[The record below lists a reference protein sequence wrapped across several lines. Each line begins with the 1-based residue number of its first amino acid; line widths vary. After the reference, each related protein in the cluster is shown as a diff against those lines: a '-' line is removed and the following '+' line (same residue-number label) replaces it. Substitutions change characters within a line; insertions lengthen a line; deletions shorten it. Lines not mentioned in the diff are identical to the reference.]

1 MTSNIIGN
9 YKLIGFAGSGGCGE
23 VYVAENINKDGKAY
37 IIKCLRGNYHTPKNI
52 SHLQKEIDNLIKLNE
67 NPKSE
72 YIPFLYDSD
81 KNNFIKTPLDKKLE
95 ENNNIINNE
104 IMNKKL
110 KLLNLKKARPYYV
123 IDYFSG
129 GNLVDYITTLNGFQ
143 EKYARLIFKKI
154 LEGIKFIHSRGLCH
168 LDIKPENIVLTKEF
182 KPIIIDYGLAEKY
195 TDENG
200 NIKPLKIMKGTKMYI
215 CPEMYIN
222 KPYSGIKADIFS
234 LGVFLFYLVTNQY
247 PFKKNSMINDE
258 LYSKIHQNNEISIQE
273 YWNKI
278 QPLLNVELSDNF
290 KKLYLQMVAFDPG
303 ERPQNIDEILN
314 SDWMKEIGD
323 IATLEEELK
332 RKFEEIFEKLK
343 STNKEYRLVK
353 QIEDEKLTTRS
364 VTVENEK
371 SGKTPKKIPNDRI
384 NINHYIII
392 NGDLEVNKFM
402 NSLIEDIKSEFDI
415 TQISIRDVEEYEYL
429 KLELSFYD
437 SEENS
442 EDKFVSNEEEEEEEI
457 DNDIKC
463 KMEIELFQY
472 DDGRYLLEFLRKK
485 GGIHQYNKNFFEIR
499 KIIEEKTLEPYI
511 A

>member
-1 MTSNIIGN
+1 
-9 YKLIGFAGSGGCGE
+9 
-23 VYVAENINKDGKAY
+23 
-37 IIKCLRGNYHTPKNI
+37 
-52 SHLQKEIDNLIKLNE
+52 
-67 NPKSE
+67 
-72 YIPFLYDSD
+72 
-81 KNNFIKTPLDKKLE
+81 
-95 ENNNIINNE
+95 
-104 IMNKKL
+104 
-110 KLLNLKKARPYYV
+110 
-123 IDYFSG
+123 
-129 GNLVDYITTLNGFQ
+129 
-143 EKYARLIFKKI
+143 
-154 LEGIKFIHSRGLCH
+154 
-168 LDIKPENIVLTKEF
+168 
-182 KPIIIDYGLAEKY
+182 
-195 TDENG
+195 
-200 NIKPLKIMKGTKMYI
+200 
-215 CPEMYIN
+215 
-222 KPYSGIKADIFS
+222 
-234 LGVFLFYLVTNQY
+234 
-247 PFKKNSMINDE
+247 
-258 LYSKIHQNNEISIQE
+258 
-273 YWNKI
+273 
-278 QPLLNVELSDNF
+278 
-290 KKLYLQMVAFDPG
+290 MVAFEPD

-314 SDWMKEIGD
+314 SDWMNEIGD
-323 IATLEEELK
+323 IANLEEELK
-332 RKFEEIFEKLK
+332 RKFEEIFEKLI

-402 NSLIEDIKSEFDI
+402 NSLIQDIKSEFDI

-429 KLELSFYD
+429 KLELSFDD

-442 EDKFVSNEEEEEEEI
+442 EDKFVSNEEEEEI

>member
-1 MTSNIIGN
+1 MASNIIGN
-9 YKLIGFAGSGGCGE
+9 YKLVITVGSGGFGE
-23 VYVAENINKDGKAY
+23 VYAAENINKDGKAY
-37 IIKCLRGNYHTPKNI
+37 IIKCLRNNFLTNEKI
-52 SHLQKEIDNLIKLNE
+52 LSLQNEIDNLIKLNE

-72 YIPFLYDSD
+72 YIPYLYDYD
-81 KNNFIKTPLDKKLE
+81 KYNFIKTPLDKKVE
-95 ENNNIINNE
+95 ENINNNIINNE
-104 IMNKKL
+104 IMNLKM
-110 KLLNLKKARPYYV
+110 KLLKLKKARPYYV

-129 GNLVDYITTLNGFQ
+129 GNLDDYIVTENGFQ
-143 EKYARLIFKKI
+143 EEHARLIFKKI

-182 KPIIIDYGLAEKY
+182 KPIIIDYGIAEKY

-200 NIKPLKIMKGTKMYI
+200 NIKPLKILKGTKMYI

-234 LGVFLFYLVTNQY
+234 LGVFLFYLVTNQN
-247 PFKKNSMINDE
+247 PFKNNSMINDE

-323 IATLEEELK
+323 MATLEEELK
-332 RKFEEIFEKLK
+332 KKFEEIFEKLK
-343 STNKEYRLVK
+343 SQNKEVK
-353 QIEDEKLTTRS
+353 LQYVQSLGLTTRS

-442 EDKFVSNEEEEEEEI
+442 EDKFVSNEEEEEI

-472 DDGRYLLEFLRKK
+472 DDGRYLLEFLRRK
-485 GGIHQYNKNFFEIR
+485 GGLHQYNKNFFEIR
-499 KIIEEKTLEPYI
+499 RIIEEKMLKPYI
-511 A
+511 V

>member
-195 TDENG
+195 TDEIG
-200 NIKPLKIMKGTKMYI
+200 NEKPLEKAKGTKMYI

-247 PFKKNSMINDE
+247 PFKKN
-258 LYSKIHQNNEISIQE
+258 
-273 YWNKI
+273 
-278 QPLLNVELSDNF
+278 
-290 KKLYLQMVAFDPG
+290 
-303 ERPQNIDEILN
+303 
-314 SDWMKEIGD
+314 
-323 IATLEEELK
+323 
-332 RKFEEIFEKLK
+332 
-343 STNKEYRLVK
+343 
-353 QIEDEKLTTRS
+353 
-364 VTVENEK
+364 
-371 SGKTPKKIPNDRI
+371 
-384 NINHYIII
+384 
-392 NGDLEVNKFM
+392 
-402 NSLIEDIKSEFDI
+402 
-415 TQISIRDVEEYEYL
+415 
-429 KLELSFYD
+429 
-437 SEENS
+437 
-442 EDKFVSNEEEEEEEI
+442 
-457 DNDIKC
+457 
-463 KMEIELFQY
+463 
-472 DDGRYLLEFLRKK
+472 
-485 GGIHQYNKNFFEIR
+485 
-499 KIIEEKTLEPYI
+499 
-511 A
+511 

>member
-1 MTSNIIGN
+1 
-9 YKLIGFAGSGGCGE
+9 
-23 VYVAENINKDGKAY
+23 
-37 IIKCLRGNYHTPKNI
+37 
-52 SHLQKEIDNLIKLNE
+52 
-67 NPKSE
+67 
-72 YIPFLYDSD
+72 
-81 KNNFIKTPLDKKLE
+81 
-95 ENNNIINNE
+95 
-104 IMNKKL
+104 
-110 KLLNLKKARPYYV
+110 
-123 IDYFSG
+123 
-129 GNLVDYITTLNGFQ
+129 
-143 EKYARLIFKKI
+143 
-154 LEGIKFIHSRGLCH
+154 
-168 LDIKPENIVLTKEF
+168 
-182 KPIIIDYGLAEKY
+182 
-195 TDENG
+195 
-200 NIKPLKIMKGTKMYI
+200 
-215 CPEMYIN
+215 
-222 KPYSGIKADIFS
+222 
-234 LGVFLFYLVTNQY
+234 
-247 PFKKNSMINDE
+247 MINDE

-290 KKLYLQMVAFDPG
+290 KKLYLKMVAFEPD

-384 NINHYIII
+384 NINHYMII

-402 NSLIEDIKSEFDI
+402 KSLIEDIKSEFDI

-442 EDKFVSNEEEEEEEI
+442 EDKFVSNEEEEEI

-463 KMEIELFQY
+463 SMEIELFQY